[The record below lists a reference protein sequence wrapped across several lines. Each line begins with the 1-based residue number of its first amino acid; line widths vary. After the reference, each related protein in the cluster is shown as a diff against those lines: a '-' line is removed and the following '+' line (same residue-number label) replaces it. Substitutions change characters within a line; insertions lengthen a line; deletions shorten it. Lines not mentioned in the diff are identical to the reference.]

1 MNPKTQK
8 TLEYILLAA
17 IVSIAIA
24 AMFSFV
30 YTTYVSRNASTPP
43 PGSQSVEGQLVRQ
56 VRIVYIQDMR
66 TAAFI
71 PCAVYPDVALD
82 CNWEGAVINGAN

>member
-1 MNPKTQK
+1 MNSKTLK
-8 TLEYILLAA
+8 TLEYILIAA
-17 IVSIAIA
+17 IAFIVIA

-43 PGSQSVEGQLVRQ
+43 PGSQTVEGQLVRQ
-56 VRIVYIQDMR
+56 VRVVYIQDMR
-66 TAAFI
+66 TSAFI

-82 CNWEGAVINGAN
+82 CNWEGAVTNGAN